1 VRITQTR
8 LLMYVACYVCSLNI
22 LCISVVTNLFL
33 TSRPAV
39 YEVNSTLEFNYWMGN
54 YSVLFMLAHDQEIV
68 SSWQV
73 SHAFE

>member
-1 VRITQTR
+1 
-8 LLMYVACYVCSLNI
+8 M
-22 LCISVVTNLFL
+22 
-33 TSRPAV
+33 